1 MKKLLLSSIVLFL
14 FSASI
19 MMFQVSCQKDANAKI
34 NELIQQN
41 KIVYTKTD
49 NLGKAFI
56 WIANTDGTSQTK
68 VPITLPVGYFIRN
81 YATITPDGTK
91 IIFPVEAPGGGGIDI
106 NYIYSCST
114 DGSNLQQIVGDGTES
129 EIYSVHAY

>member
-1 MKKLLLSSIVLFL
+1 MKKLLLSSIILFL

-34 NELIQQN
+34 NELTQQN

-49 NLGKAFI
+49 NVGKVSI
-56 WIANTDGTSQTK
+56 WLANTDGTNKTK
-68 VPITLPVGYFIRN
+68 VPITLPVGYVIRN
-81 YATITPDGTK
+81 TATITPDGSK
-91 IIFPVEAPGGGGIDI
+91 ILFPVEAPGGGAIDI
-106 NYIYSCST
+106 DYIYSCST